1 VAPPAGTVIRTVLT
15 QYLTNGNLIY
25 YNCDMVLK
33 GSTAQ
38 ALLQHAVQAAAVL
51 VLAGLA
57 SASVVSGAAA
67 APQVAPDAAAIAV
80 SAQNTVEIVATGCG
94 GHRYG
99 SGFAISATQI
109 ITNAHVVAGTESVSV
124 KIQGRQAIAT
134 VVLFDPSRDVAV
146 LNVSGLNLHALKSSN
161 GYDSSVAAIGYP
173 GGGAETVTAG
183 IVDRQPLVIEVPDI
197 YGNRVTGHQ
206 VWVTHANL
214 HPGNSGGPLVDS
226 QGAVMGLVFAASTT
240 DTRVAYAMTTNEIQ
254 SDLMAAQGR
263 TQAVASGACI

>member
-1 VAPPAGTVIRTVLT
+1 
-15 QYLTNGNLIY
+15 
-25 YNCDMVLK
+25 MVLK

-38 ALLQHAVQAAAVL
+38 ALLQHGVQAAAAL
-51 VLAGLA
+51 VLAGLG
-57 SASVVSGAAA
+57 SALVVSGAAA
-67 APQVAPDAAAIAV
+67 QVAPDAAAIAM
-80 SAQNTVEIVATGCG
+80 SAQGTVQIVATGCG

-109 ITNAHVVAGTESVSV
+109 VTNAHVVAGTESVSV
-124 KIQGRQAIAT
+124 KIQDRQATAT

-146 LNVSGLNLHALKSSN
+146 LTVSGLNLQSLKSSN

-183 IVDRQPLVIEVPDI
+183 VVDRQAQVIEVADI
-197 YGNRVTGHQ
+197 YGNHATGHQ

-214 HPGNSGGPLVDS
+214 HPGNSGGPLVNS
-226 QGAVMGLVFAASTT
+226 QGAVMGLIFAGSTT

-254 SDLMAAQGR
+254 PDLMAAQGR
-263 TQAVASGACI
+263 TQAVGSGACI

>member
-1 VAPPAGTVIRTVLT
+1 MTIVLT
-15 QYLTNGNLIY
+15 RYLTHDNLIY

-38 ALLQHAVQAAAVL
+38 TLLQHAVQAAAAL

-80 SAQNTVEIVATGCG
+80 SAQDTVQIVATGCG

-109 ITNAHVVAGTESVSV
+109 VTNAHVVAGTESVSV
-124 KIQGRQAIAT
+124 KIQGRQATAT
-134 VVLFDPSRDVAV
+134 VVLFDPSRDVAILSV
-146 LNVSGLNLHALKSSN
+146 PAGLNLHALKSSTGN
-161 GYDSSVAAIGYP
+161 DSSVAAIGYP
-173 GGGAETVTAG
+173 GGGAEMVTAG
-183 IVDRQPLVIEVPDI
+183 IVDRQAQVVEVADI

-214 HPGNSGGPLVDS
+214 HPGNSGGPLVNS
-226 QGAVMGLVFAASTT
+226 QGAVMGLICAGSATE
-240 DTRVAYAMTTNEIQ
+240 TRVAYAMATKQ
-254 SDLMAAQGR
+254 LQAGLMG
-263 TQAVASGACI
+263 T